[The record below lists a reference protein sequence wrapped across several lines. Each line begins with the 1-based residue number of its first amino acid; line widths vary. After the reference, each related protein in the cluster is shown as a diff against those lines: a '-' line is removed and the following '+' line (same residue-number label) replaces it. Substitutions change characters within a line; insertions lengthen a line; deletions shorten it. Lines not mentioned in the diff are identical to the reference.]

1 MFVIQF
7 RPADGSKATPEL
19 MEQHKDWY
27 RRGFDD
33 GVFFYVGGRRDG
45 GGAMTLAAGVTEREL
60 RARVAENAFVGAGV
74 VTPEVIVLDTTK
86 SDPRLAFMVEFQ
98 GDRLGYQAA
107 SADDNGVTTM
117 PE

>member
-7 RPADGSKATPEL
+7 RVADTGKVTPEL
-19 MEQHKDWY
+19 TELHKDWY

-45 GGAMTLAAGVTEREL
+45 GGAITLAAGISEDQL
-60 RARVAENAFVGAGV
+60 LARVGENAFVSAGV
-74 VTPEVIVLDTTK
+74 VTPEVLELDTTK

-98 GDRLGYQAA
+98 GDRLGYQ
-107 SADDNGVTTM
+107 GVSTND
-117 PE
+117 E